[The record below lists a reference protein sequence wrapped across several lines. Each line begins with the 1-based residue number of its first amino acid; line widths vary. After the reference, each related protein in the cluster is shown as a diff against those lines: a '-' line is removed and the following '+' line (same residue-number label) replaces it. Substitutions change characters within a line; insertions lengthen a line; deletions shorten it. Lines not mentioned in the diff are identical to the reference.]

1 MLCTTR
7 RIQAPQLPCLRS
19 LHLHLLT
26 ERSHRSV
33 DVAHTLTTFK
43 ELRLLIWPDARHK
56 YRLWLSLLKIF
67 KVVQKSLIAH
77 ELIWF
82 KRMGSGRPVGTL
94 PNSQD
99 YSGYL
104 YLVVVYHV
112 VASGES
118 EEHTWIEGQN
128 TIDTLCCFFHSMMRE
143 AGIICLLLNV
153 QRCAGAREYAC
164 SRPSPTNFPTQ
175 QTNGFAPW
183 QPERRSRWTVT
194 FLSVTTAMHSTSLLI
209 LSNTQVHDANHH
221 RRLGAKHPRL

>member
-1 MLCTTR
+1 
-7 RIQAPQLPCLRS
+7 
-19 LHLHLLT
+19 
-26 ERSHRSV
+26 
-33 DVAHTLTTFK
+33 
-43 ELRLLIWPDARHK
+43 
-56 YRLWLSLLKIF
+56 
-67 KVVQKSLIAH
+67 
-77 ELIWF
+77 
-82 KRMGSGRPVGTL
+82 MGSGRPVGTL

-143 AGIICLLLNV
+143 GGIICLLLNV

-164 SRPSPTNFPTQ
+164 SRPSLTNFPTQ

-194 FLSVTTAMHSTSLLI
+194 FLSVTTAIHSTSLLI